1 MRRSGV
7 YKWIAICCLVL
18 FLILQYLMIAR
29 SYEIKRSELFQKEKK
44 AIKVVYDKYISND
57 KIFPGGQKLIDSTLM
72 PHLVR
77 LKAYYQDD
85 SNAFNNLKDSIA
97 KKLVARLRNHPAM
110 DSLFHKIRS
119 EVNLGEGFGYAIV
132 LKDVSVTFDAK
143 TFIPIMD
150 FGIDQH
156 IPIGGEFRFID
167 KDNIVSSIAITANS
181 KMSNRVAFTLYVGN
195 IDTNFSVL
203 RSIFPLLLLSGCCII
218 GIVWLYLMT
227 YSSWIKQ
234 KRMAEMAS
242 DFINNVTHEFNT
254 PLTTIRIGLTN
265 LVVKVSKED
274 KLKMATTLDT
284 LMRQVNRL
292 DRLINKAI
300 DLSVFN
306 QEEVILEEH
315 FLEELMV
322 QLEQDLGILVSESTV
337 IQILMDENVKYVK
350 ALVNPFMFVTAVNNL
365 VDNGLKYNKEPIK
378 CIHIRLSMDG
388 VNTVMMTVH
397 DNGIGISHNQL
408 PYIFTKGY
416 RGKQEASSNGLGLG
430 LFFVKE
436 VMRIHRWKINVKSGT
451 QSGTTFSV
459 SIPIIQ

>member
-1 MRRSGV
+1 
-7 YKWIAICCLVL
+7 
-18 FLILQYLMIAR
+18 MIVR
-29 SYEIKRSELFQKEKK
+29 SYEIKRSELFRKEKK
-44 AIKVVYDKYISND
+44 EIKVVYDMHISND
-57 KIFPGGQKLIDSTLM
+57 KIFPGGQKLVDSTLM
-72 PHLVR
+72 PHIDR
-77 LKAYYQDD
+77 LRRYYLLD
-85 SNAFNNLKDSIA
+85 SNAFSYLKDSIA
-97 KKLVARLRNHPAM
+97 KELIIKLRNHPAM
-110 DSLFHKIRS
+110 DSLFQIIRS
-119 EVNLGEGFGYAIV
+119 EVNLGKDFGYSIV
-132 LKDVSVTFDAK
+132 LKDISVTFDAK
-143 TFIPIMD
+143 TFIPIVD
-150 FGIDQH
+150 FDTDH
-156 IPIGGEFRFID
+156 YIPIGGEFRFID
-167 KDNIVSSIAITANS
+167 KDNLVSSIAITANS
-181 KMSNRVAFTLYVGN
+181 KMSNRVAFALYVGN

-203 RSIFPLLLLSGCCII
+203 KSIFPLLILSGCCII
-218 GIVWLYLMT
+218 GIVSLYWWT
-227 YSSWIKQ
+227 YSNWMKQ

-274 KLKMATTLDT
+274 KLKVATTLDT

-292 DRLINKAI
+292 DRLVNKAI

-337 IQILMDENVKYVK
+337 IQILMDENVKDVK

-378 CIHIRLSMDG
+378 RIHIRLSMDG

>member
-44 AIKVVYDKYISND
+44 AIKVVYDKHISND

-97 KKLVARLRNHPAM
+97 KTLVTRLRNHPAM

-132 LKDVSVTFDAK
+132 LKDISVTFDAN
-143 TFIPIMD
+143 TFIPILD
-150 FGIDQH
+150 FGIDKH
-156 IPIGGEFRFID
+156 TPIGGEFRFID

-203 RSIFPLLLLSGCCII
+203 KAILPLLLLSGCCII
-218 GIVWLYLMT
+218 GIVWLYLVT
-227 YSSWIKQ
+227 YGSWIKQ

-274 KLKMATTLDT
+274 RLKMATTLDT

-292 DRLINKAI
+292 DRLVNKAI

-306 QEEVILEEH
+306 QEEVVLEEH
-315 FLEELMV
+315 FLAELLD
-322 QLEQDLGILVSESTV
+322 QLEQDLAILVSESTV
-337 IQILMDENVKYVK
+337 IQILMDENVKDVK

-378 CIHIRLSMDG
+378 RIHIRLGMGG

-436 VMRIHRWKINVKSGT
+436 VMRIHRWKIDVKSGT

>member
-44 AIKVVYDKYISND
+44 AIKVVYDKHISND

-97 KKLVARLRNHPAM
+97 KTLVTRLRNHPAM

-274 KLKMATTLDT
+274 RLKMATTLDT

-292 DRLINKAI
+292 DRLVNKAI

-306 QEEVILEEH
+306 QEEVVLEEH
-315 FLEELMV
+315 FLAELLD
-322 QLEQDLGILVSESTV
+322 QLEQDLAILVSESTV
-337 IQILMDENVKYVK
+337 IQILMDENVKDVK

-436 VMRIHRWKINVKSGT
+436 VMRIHRWKIDVKSGT

-459 SIPIIQ
+459 SIPTI

>member
-7 YKWIAICCLVL
+7 YKWIAICCLFL

-97 KKLVARLRNHPAM
+97 KTLVTRLRNHPAM

-292 DRLINKAI
+292 DRLVNKAI

-337 IQILMDENVKYVK
+337 IQILMDENVKDVK

-436 VMRIHRWKINVKSGT
+436 VMRIHRWKIDVKSGT

-459 SIPIIQ
+459 SIPTI

>member
-1 MRRSGV
+1 
-7 YKWIAICCLVL
+7 
-18 FLILQYLMIAR
+18 MIAR

-97 KKLVARLRNHPAM
+97 KTLVTRLRNHPAM

-292 DRLINKAI
+292 DRLVNKAI

-337 IQILMDENVKYVK
+337 IQILMDENVKDVK

-436 VMRIHRWKINVKSGT
+436 VMRIHRWKIDVKSGT

-459 SIPIIQ
+459 SIPTI

>member
-44 AIKVVYDKYISND
+44 AIKVVYDKHISND

-97 KKLVARLRNHPAM
+97 KTLVTRLRNHPAM

-132 LKDVSVTFDAK
+132 LKDISVTFDAN
-143 TFIPIMD
+143 TFIPILD
-150 FGIDQH
+150 FGIDKH
-156 IPIGGEFRFID
+156 TPIGGEFRFID

-203 RSIFPLLLLSGCCII
+203 RAILPLLLLSGCCII
-218 GIVWLYLMT
+218 GIVWLYLVT
-227 YSSWIKQ
+227 YGSWIKQ

-274 KLKMATTLDT
+274 RLKMATTLDT

-292 DRLINKAI
+292 DRLVNKAI

-306 QEEVILEEH
+306 QEEVVLEEH
-315 FLEELMV
+315 FLAELLD
-322 QLEQDLGILVSESTV
+322 QLEQDLAILVSESTV
-337 IQILMDENVKYVK
+337 IQILMDENVKDVK

-378 CIHIRLSMDG
+378 RIHIRLSMGG

-436 VMRIHRWKINVKSGT
+436 VMRIHRWKIDVKSGT